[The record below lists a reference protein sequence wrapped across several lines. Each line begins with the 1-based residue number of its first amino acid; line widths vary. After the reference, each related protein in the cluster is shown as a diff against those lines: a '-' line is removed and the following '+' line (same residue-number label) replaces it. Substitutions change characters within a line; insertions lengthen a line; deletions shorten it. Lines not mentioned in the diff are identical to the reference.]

1 MISNS
6 PVDRYFRGRRTG
18 GFTLIELLVVV
29 AIIAVLI
36 GLLLPA
42 VQQSREAARR
52 LQCKQN
58 LLQLGIALHN
68 YHGAH
73 RVLPPGCVDFTG
85 PIRST
90 IHEGYR
96 FGWLAQI
103 LPYLDEGVVFRKLDF
118 ASSAYSEANRAVG
131 SHQISMFGCPSSTNR
146 GTACYAGLHHD
157 VEAPI
162 DVDNHGV
169 LFLNSSVRL
178 TEVTDGLA
186 YTIFIGETGGGGSYW
201 SVGNHDTLR
210 NTGTNLTPVAIANA
224 RARAGVTV
232 DGNPA
237 DESDAAKAERALAVG
252 GFGGSHADGA
262 QFFLGDGSVRMLS
275 SAIDTSLYRRLGHRT
290 DGELVGQ
297 F

>member
-1 MISNS
+1 MNLNAQA
-6 PVDRYFRGRRTG
+6 RRCRKTAR

-42 VQQSREAARR
+42 VQQSRESARR
-52 LQCKQN
+52 VQCKQN
-58 LLQLGIALHN
+58 LLQIGMALHN
-68 YHGAH
+68 YHAAN
-73 RVLPPGCVDFTG
+73 RVLPPGCVDFNG

-90 IHEGYR
+90 IQEGYR

-103 LPYLDEGVVFRKLDF
+103 LPYLDEGVAYRKLDF
-118 ASSAYSEANRAVG
+118 SDSAYSKSNRVVG
-131 SHQISMFGCPSSTNR
+131 YHPIPTFHCQSSPNR
-146 GTACYAGLHHD
+146 GPTSYAGLHHD

-178 TEVTDGLA
+178 TDVSDGLA
-186 YTIFIGETGGGGSYW
+186 YTIFVGETGGGGSYW

-210 NTGTNLTPVAIANA
+210 NTGTNPMSVANA
-224 RARAGVTV
+224 NAGARLGATV
-232 DGNPA
+232 DGDIT
-237 DESDAAKAERALAVG
+237 DESDAAKTARALAVG
-252 GFGGSHADGA
+252 GFASRHSDGA
-262 QFFLGDGSVRMLS
+262 QFFFGDGSVRMLS
-275 SAIDTSLYRRLGHRT
+275 SSIDTTLYRRLGHRE